1 MPPTFA
7 QLGVP
12 ETICRAL
19 ERQGITA
26 PFEIQS
32 AALADG
38 LTGRD
43 ICGRA
48 PTGSGKTL
56 AYGIPLVARVD
67 RADSRKPHA
76 LILAP
81 TRELAE
87 QIKTEIDS
95 FAGPIRIG
103 VVYGGVG
110 YPHQIRALRQLLQH
124 RLL

>member
-7 QLGVP
+7 HLGVP

-32 AALADG
+32 AALTDG

-43 ICGRA
+43 ICGHA

-67 RADSRKPHA
+67 RADPRKPRA

-87 QIKTEIDS
+87 APETS
-95 FAGPIRIG
+95 
-103 VVYGGVG
+103 
-110 YPHQIRALRQLLQH
+110 LQYT
-124 RLL
+124 LDP